1 MYQKI
6 KHYQSCSKHPKD
18 KKVYHTELL
27 KKSVP
32 GGVKINTKARGRAV
46 LHILNSQE
54 FFIQID
60 VYDIT
65 NVTMAHI
72 HFYNEKNRSENGPIV
87 LWLFKN
93 MEHPLKEVNGALIAK
108 TFHLKD
114 LLQKMDMTTFVS
126 NIVGQKFYYN
136 VHTVQ
141 NPNGELAGGL
151 CN

>member
-6 KHYQSCSKHPKD
+6 KNYQSCSKHHKD

-27 KKSVP
+27 KKGVP

-60 VYDIT
+60 VYDIA

-72 HFYNEKNRSENGPIV
+72 HFYNEKNRGENGPIL

-93 MEHPLKEVNGALIAK
+93 MQHPLKEVNGPLVAK
-108 TFHLKD
+108 TFSLKD
-114 LLQKMDMTTFVS
+114 LSQKMDMTTFVGAINS
-126 NIVGQKFYYN
+126 HKFYYN

-151 CN
+151 